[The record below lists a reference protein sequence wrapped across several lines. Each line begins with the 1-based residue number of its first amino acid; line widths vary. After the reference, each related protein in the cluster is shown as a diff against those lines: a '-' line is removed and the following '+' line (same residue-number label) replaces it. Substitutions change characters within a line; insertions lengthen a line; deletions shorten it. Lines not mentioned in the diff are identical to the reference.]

1 MLRLFTEL
9 SDPIKLTLA
18 TALAQGQ
25 KSRAEKLTH
34 THPRTGPAPHA
45 CLASGLVQYIPWQH
59 PLEEL
64 PQWGWKHSGK
74 VVDCQRE

>member
-34 THPRTGPAPHA
+34 THTQEQALRHM
-45 CLASGLVQYIPWQH
+45 LALLQGSSSTFPGNI
-59 PLEEL
+59 
-64 PQWGWKHSGK
+64 
-74 VVDCQRE
+74 R